1 MVLKYFT
8 FSLSIAFISWII
20 GIMANAL
27 LVSTQFYKTRLTNLF
42 LIRNEWLGR
51 MIGLDAFRWIVQ
63 NSFFKYFNPKLS
75 MKKRIRPSELDSLRQ
90 EMTVAEIGHLCGF
103 LFVLPFVGAKL
114 FKGDWL
120 FALIMMLVNILMNL
134 YPLLLQQDNKRRI
147 DRFREKIRSKQP
159 KQQVR
164 A

>member
-1 MVLKYFT
+1 MVIKYFT
-8 FSLSIAFISWII
+8 FSISLAFISWIV
-20 GIMANAL
+20 GIIANAL
-27 LVSTQFYKTRLTNLF
+27 LARTQFYKTRLSNLL

-75 MKKRIRPSELDSLRQ
+75 MKKRIGPSELDSLRH

-103 LFVLPFVGAKL
+103 LFVLPFAVLKL

-120 FALIMMLVNILMNL
+120 FAMVIMLVNVFMNL
-134 YPLLLQQDNKRRI
+134 YPSLLQQNNKKRI
-147 DRFREKIRSKQP
+147 DRIREKSIRKIRIGS
-159 KQQVR
+159 
-164 A
+164 